1 MGDFGS
7 DGNYGGGYGGG
18 TAGGFGGG
26 YGTGDG
32 FGGGGADNDPTG
44 MGGGMW
50 GGGFFGDDDS
60 GNVYGKDPFGLSRD
74 VRQVMGVDDKWGFSD
89 ISSPGA
95 RALSM
100 LSSAKMNA
108 EELMKDHPV
117 AAIIGSLLGVAM
129 PPGFGWIPGLLFAGA
144 AEEIGKAKQAGFSK
158 TLAAGNAGLEAD
170 SFAEANRG
178 NGGGFNALA
187 VAGAQ
192 AEQATVA
199 SQVAAAAPAAGP
211 QAGLTPESAAVAA
224 ATAEKK
230 AARQRTG
237 LMAMRITNP
246 WAMLTEAATVF
257 RPGVFA

>member
-18 TAGGFGGG
+18 TAAGFGGG

-32 FGGGGADNDPTG
+32 LGGNGVGGGGY
-44 MGGGMW
+44 MGDY
-50 GGGFFGDDDS
+50 GDAP
-60 GNVYGKDPFGLSRD
+60 GNVGYNNVYGGDPFGLSRD
-74 VRQVMGVDDKWGFSD
+74 VSAVTGGVYDNMFSD
-89 ISSPGA
+89 ISTPNA

-100 LSSAKMNA
+100 LSSAKTNA
-108 EELMKDHPV
+108 ENLMKDHPV
-117 AAIIGSLLGVAM
+117 AAILGSLLGFAM
-129 PPGFGWIPGLLFAGA
+129 PPGFGWLPGVLFAGA
-144 AEEIGKAKQAGFSK
+144 AEELGKAKQAGFSK
-158 TLAAGNAGLEAD
+158 TLMAGNAGLEAD

-178 NGGGFNALA
+178 NGGGLNALA

-211 QAGLTPESAAVAA
+211 EAGLTPESAAVAA

-237 LMAMRITNP
+237 LMAMRITSP